1 MACARMERRGG
12 ECSRR
17 AAVKACER
25 ECGRKRD
32 LHLFCSVHCHRMRLR
47 MNYPTLSLTL
57 GEWGGHKQQHTLF
70 ECIEMMHLNWIE
82 LFFFQV

>member
-1 MACARMERRGG
+1 
-12 ECSRR
+12 
-17 AAVKACER
+17 
-25 ECGRKRD
+25 
-32 LHLFCSVHCHRMRLR
+32 

-82 LFFFQV
+82 LFFFPSVIGGVLVFGVYYAWRLVCGGKTVCKKKKILNILSCATESKS